1 MGLAG
6 TATIDRNAC
15 QSSQSVGLLAN
26 RARTTLVL
34 GYQPATPQ
42 ALARLSAAHRD
53 RGVDFEPRRCG
64 IRRPMTMANPNTG
77 ARTVDMAFYSVLF
90 NDQDSYLVALEGEK
104 LPEGF
109 QLHYHEGHWRK

>member
-1 MGLAG
+1 
-6 TATIDRNAC
+6 
-15 QSSQSVGLLAN
+15 
-26 RARTTLVL
+26 
-34 GYQPATPQ
+34 
-42 ALARLSAAHRD
+42 
-53 RGVDFEPRRCG
+53 
-64 IRRPMTMANPNTG
+64 MANPNTG